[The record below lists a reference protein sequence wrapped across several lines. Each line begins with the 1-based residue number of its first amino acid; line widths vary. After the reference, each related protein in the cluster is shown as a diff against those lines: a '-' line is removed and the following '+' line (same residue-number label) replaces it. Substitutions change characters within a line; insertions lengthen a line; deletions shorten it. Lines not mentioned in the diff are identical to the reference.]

1 MTGVEYREHSFE
13 VKLAAVNHYLA
24 GHAGIISTAKLFQL
38 SHTSLS
44 HWINLFLLHGPRA
57 LDCRH
62 KRSYSPED
70 KLCVVLYALGH
81 SESLPRVAAR
91 FNIPSHNT
99 VKNWIKGYRKSG
111 NEAFIR
117 RWKEKSMTRSDDTHE
132 NEANMTPEEMKNEL
146 RYLRAENAY
155 LKAMQEHLLEKKP
168 PGAGEKTK
176 VIRSLRCGHCQS
188 DLLKAAGLARSTLYY
203 QLSLQKAKDKY
214 ADVKQ
219 LIASIFHEHRGCY
232 GYRRIHCELQKRGLK
247 FSGKTVRKLMQQLG
261 LKSPVRL
268 KKYRSYR
275 GNMGLAAENILQ
287 RQFKAEAPCEKWVTD
302 ITEFRAGGQKLYLS
316 PILDLFNG
324 EIVAWE
330 TACRPTE
337 ELVKR
342 MLNKGLESLAE
353 GEKPLLHSDQG
364 WHYRIKSYQ
373 SALADRGLVQ
383 SMSRKGNCL
392 DNAVMENFFGHL
404 KEEMYYRRDYRN
416 VEELENAVNEYITY
430 WNQKRIKLSLGGLS
444 PVEYRTEHQKAG

>member
-1 MTGVEYREHSFE
+1 MKHSFE

-38 SHTSLS
+38 SYTSLS

-117 RWKEKSMTRSDDTHE
+117 RRKEKSMTRSDDTHE

-155 LKAMQEHLLEKKP
+155 LKAMQEHLLEKS
-168 PGAGEKTK
+168 ARSWRKTK

>member
-1 MTGVEYREHSFE
+1 
-13 VKLAAVNHYLA
+13 
-24 GHAGIISTAKLFQL
+24 
-38 SHTSLS
+38 
-44 HWINLFLLHGPRA
+44 
-57 LDCRH
+57 
-62 KRSYSPED
+62 
-70 KLCVVLYALGH
+70 
-81 SESLPRVAAR
+81 
-91 FNIPSHNT
+91 
-99 VKNWIKGYRKSG
+99 
-111 NEAFIR
+111 
-117 RWKEKSMTRSDDTHE
+117 
-132 NEANMTPEEMKNEL
+132 
-146 RYLRAENAY
+146 
-155 LKAMQEHLLEKKP
+155 
-168 PGAGEKTK
+168 
-176 VIRSLRCGHCQS
+176 CGHCQS

-430 WNQKRIKLSLGGLS
+430 WNQKRIKL
-444 PVEYRTEHQKAG
+444 

>member
-1 MTGVEYREHSFE
+1 MKHSFE

-117 RWKEKSMTRSDDTHE
+117 RRKEKSMTRSDDTHE

-373 SALADRGLVQ
+373 SALADKGLVQ

-404 KEEMYYRRDYRN
+404 KEEMYYRRDYRS

-444 PVEYRTEHQKAG
+444 PVEYRTEYQKAG

>member
-1 MTGVEYREHSFE
+1 MKHSFE

-117 RWKEKSMTRSDDTHE
+117 RRKEKSMTRSDDTHE

-176 VIRSLRCGHCQS
+176 VIRSLRCGHCQP

-214 ADVKQ
+214 GDVKQ

>member
-1 MTGVEYREHSFE
+1 MKHSFE

-62 KRSYSPED
+62 RRSYSPED

-117 RWKEKSMTRSDDTHE
+117 RRKEKSMTRSDDTHE

-155 LKAMQEHLLEKKP
+155 LKAMQEHFLEKKA

-404 KEEMYYRRDYRN
+404 KEEIYYRRDYRS

-444 PVEYRTEHQKAG
+444 PVEYRTEYQKAG

>member
-1 MTGVEYREHSFE
+1 MKHSFE

-330 TACRPTE
+330 TACRPAE

>member
-1 MTGVEYREHSFE
+1 MKHSFE

-117 RWKEKSMTRSDDTHE
+117 RRKEKSMTRSDDTHE

-353 GEKPLLHSDQG
+353 GEKPLLLSDQG

>member
-1 MTGVEYREHSFE
+1 MKHSFE

-44 HWINLFLLHGPRA
+44 HWINLFLLHGPWA

-117 RWKEKSMTRSDDTHE
+117 RRKEKSMTRSDDTHE

>member
-1 MTGVEYREHSFE
+1 
-13 VKLAAVNHYLA
+13 

-62 KRSYSPED
+62 RRSYSPED

-117 RWKEKSMTRSDDTHE
+117 RRKEKSMTRSDDTHE

-373 SALADRGLVQ
+373 SALADKGLVQ

-404 KEEMYYRRDYRN
+404 KEEMYYRRDYRS

-444 PVEYRTEHQKAG
+444 PVEYRTE

>member
-1 MTGVEYREHSFE
+1 MKHSFE

-117 RWKEKSMTRSDDTHE
+117 RRKEKSMTRSDDTHE

-373 SALADRGLVQ
+373 SALADKGLVQ

-404 KEEMYYRRDYRN
+404 KEEIYYRRDYRS

-444 PVEYRTEHQKAG
+444 PVE

>member
-1 MTGVEYREHSFE
+1 MKHSFE

-117 RWKEKSMTRSDDTHE
+117 RRKEKSMTRSDDTHE

-155 LKAMQEHLLEKKP
+155 LKAMQEHLLEKKRQL
-168 PGAGEKTK
+168 AGEKTK

-373 SALADRGLVQ
+373 SALADKGLVQ

-404 KEEMYYRRDYRN
+404 KEEMYYRRDYRS

-444 PVEYRTEHQKAG
+444 PVEYRTEYQKAG

>member
-1 MTGVEYREHSFE
+1 MKHSFE

-117 RWKEKSMTRSDDTHE
+117 RRKEKSMTRSDDTHE

-219 LIASIFHEHRGCY
+219 LIVSIFHEHRGCY

-404 KEEMYYRRDYRN
+404 KEEMYYRRDYRS

-444 PVEYRTEHQKAG
+444 PVEYRTEYQKAG

>member
-1 MTGVEYREHSFE
+1 MKHSFE

-117 RWKEKSMTRSDDTHE
+117 RRKEKSMTRSDDTHE

-404 KEEMYYRRDYRN
+404 KEEMYYRRDYRS

-444 PVEYRTEHQKAG
+444 PV

>member
-1 MTGVEYREHSFE
+1 MKHSFE

-62 KRSYSPED
+62 RRSYSPED

-111 NEAFIR
+111 DEAFIR
-117 RWKEKSMTRSDDTHE
+117 RRKEKSMTRSDDTHE

-373 SALADRGLVQ
+373 SALADKGLVQ

-404 KEEMYYRRDYRN
+404 KEEMYYRRDYRS

-444 PVEYRTEHQKAG
+444 PVEYRTEYQKAG

>member
-1 MTGVEYREHSFE
+1 MKHSFE

-117 RWKEKSMTRSDDTHE
+117 RRKEKSMTRSDDTHE

-146 RYLRAENAY
+146 SYLRAENAY

-219 LIASIFHEHRGCY
+219 LITSIFHEHRGCY

-353 GEKPLLHSDQG
+353 GEKPLLHRDQG

-373 SALADRGLVQ
+373 SALADKGLVQ

-404 KEEMYYRRDYRN
+404 KEEMYYRRDYRS

-444 PVEYRTEHQKAG
+444 PVEYRTEYQKAG

>member
-1 MTGVEYREHSFE
+1 MKHSFE

-117 RWKEKSMTRSDDTHE
+117 RRKEKSMTRSDDTHE

-203 QLSLQKAKDKY
+203 QLSLQRAKDKY

-330 TACRPTE
+330 TACRPAE

-373 SALADRGLVQ
+373 SALADKGLVQ

-404 KEEMYYRRDYRN
+404 KEEMYYRRDYRS

-444 PVEYRTEHQKAG
+444 PVEYRTEYQKAG

>member
-1 MTGVEYREHSFE
+1 MKHSFE

-117 RWKEKSMTRSDDTHE
+117 RRKEKSMTRSDDTHE

-373 SALADRGLVQ
+373 SALADKGLVQ

-404 KEEMYYRRDYRN
+404 KEEMYYRRDYRS

-444 PVEYRTEHQKAG
+444 PVECRTEYQKAG

>member
-1 MTGVEYREHSFE
+1 
-13 VKLAAVNHYLA
+13 
-24 GHAGIISTAKLFQL
+24 
-38 SHTSLS
+38 
-44 HWINLFLLHGPRA
+44 NLFLLHGPRA

-117 RWKEKSMTRSDDTHE
+117 RRKEKSMTRSDDTHE

-373 SALADRGLVQ
+373 SALADKGLVQ

-404 KEEMYYRRDYRN
+404 KEEMYYRRDYRS

-444 PVEYRTEHQKAG
+444 PVEYRTEYQKAG

>member
-1 MTGVEYREHSFE
+1 MKHSFE

-117 RWKEKSMTRSDDTHE
+117 RRKEKSMTRSDDTHE

-155 LKAMQEHLLEKKP
+155 LKAMQEHLLEKKRQELE
-168 PGAGEKTK
+168 EKTK

-373 SALADRGLVQ
+373 SALADKGLVQ

-404 KEEMYYRRDYRN
+404 KEEMYYRRDYRS

-430 WNQKRIKLSLGGLS
+430 WNTKKNKTQSWGTQSGRI
-444 PVEYRTEHQKAG
+444 PD

>member
-1 MTGVEYREHSFE
+1 
-13 VKLAAVNHYLA
+13 
-24 GHAGIISTAKLFQL
+24 
-38 SHTSLS
+38 
-44 HWINLFLLHGPRA
+44 
-57 LDCRH
+57 
-62 KRSYSPED
+62 
-70 KLCVVLYALGH
+70 
-81 SESLPRVAAR
+81 
-91 FNIPSHNT
+91 
-99 VKNWIKGYRKSG
+99 
-111 NEAFIR
+111 
-117 RWKEKSMTRSDDTHE
+117 
-132 NEANMTPEEMKNEL
+132 
-146 RYLRAENAY
+146 
-155 LKAMQEHLLEKKP
+155 
-168 PGAGEKTK
+168 
-176 VIRSLRCGHCQS
+176 
-188 DLLKAAGLARSTLYY
+188 
-203 QLSLQKAKDKY
+203 
-214 ADVKQ
+214 
-219 LIASIFHEHRGCY
+219 
-232 GYRRIHCELQKRGLK
+232 
-247 FSGKTVRKLMQQLG
+247 MQQLG

-353 GEKPLLHSDQG
+353 GEKTLLHSDQG
-364 WHYRIKSYQ
+364 WQYRIKSYQ
-373 SALADRGLVQ
+373 SALADKGLVQ

-404 KEEMYYRRDYRN
+404 KEEMYYRRDYRS

-444 PVEYRTEHQKAG
+444 PVEYRTEYQKTG

>member
-1 MTGVEYREHSFE
+1 MKHLFE

-117 RWKEKSMTRSDDTHE
+117 RRKEKSMTRSDDTHE

-247 FSGKTVRKLMQQLG
+247 FSGKTVRKLMQQLV

-373 SALADRGLVQ
+373 SALADKGLVQ

-404 KEEMYYRRDYRN
+404 KEEMYYRRDYRS

-444 PVEYRTEHQKAG
+444 PVEYRTEYQKAG

>member
-1 MTGVEYREHSFE
+1 MKHSFE

-188 DLLKAAGLARSTLYY
+188 GLLKAAGLARSTLYY

-373 SALADRGLVQ
+373 SALADKGLVQ

-404 KEEMYYRRDYRN
+404 KEEMYYRRDYRS

-444 PVEYRTEHQKAG
+444 PVEYRTEYQKAG

>member
-1 MTGVEYREHSFE
+1 MKHSFE

-44 HWINLFLLHGPRA
+44 HWINIFLLHGPRA

-117 RWKEKSMTRSDDTHE
+117 RRKEKSMTRSDDTHE

-373 SALADRGLVQ
+373 SDLADKGLVQ

-404 KEEMYYRRDYRN
+404 KEEIYYRRDYRN

>member
-1 MTGVEYREHSFE
+1 MKHSFE

-38 SHTSLS
+38 SHTSPS

-62 KRSYSPED
+62 RRSYSPED

-117 RWKEKSMTRSDDTHE
+117 RRKEKCMTRSDDTHE

-373 SALADRGLVQ
+373 SDLADKGLVQ

-404 KEEMYYRRDYRN
+404 KEEIYYRRDYRS

-444 PVEYRTEHQKAG
+444 PVEYRTEYQKAG

>member
-1 MTGVEYREHSFE
+1 MKHSFE
-13 VKLAAVNHYLA
+13 VKIAAVNHYLA

-111 NEAFIR
+111 DEAFIR
-117 RWKEKSMTRSDDTHE
+117 RRKEKSMTRSDDTHE

-373 SALADRGLVQ
+373 SALADKGLVQ

>member
-1 MTGVEYREHSFE
+1 MKHSFE

-62 KRSYSPED
+62 RHSYSPED

-117 RWKEKSMTRSDDTHE
+117 RRKEKSMTRSDDTHE

-364 WHYRIKSYQ
+364 RHYRIKSYQ
-373 SALADRGLVQ
+373 SALADKGLVQ

-404 KEEMYYRRDYRN
+404 KEEMYYRRDYRS

-444 PVEYRTEHQKAG
+444 PVEYRTEYQKAG

>member
-1 MTGVEYREHSFE
+1 MKHSFE

-117 RWKEKSMTRSDDTHE
+117 RRKEKSMTRSDDTHE

-373 SALADRGLVQ
+373 SALADKGLVQ

>member
-1 MTGVEYREHSFE
+1 MKHPFE

-62 KRSYSPED
+62 RRSYSPED

-99 VKNWIKGYRKSG
+99 VKNWIKGYHKSG
-111 NEAFIR
+111 DEAFIR

-168 PGAGEKTK
+168 PGAGEKAK
-176 VIRSLRCGHCQS
+176 VIQNLRCGHCQS

-373 SALADRGLVQ
+373 SALADKGLVQ

-404 KEEMYYRRDYRN
+404 KEEMYYRRDYRS

-444 PVEYRTEHQKAG
+444 PVEYRTEYQKAG

>member
-1 MTGVEYREHSFE
+1 MKHSFE

-117 RWKEKSMTRSDDTHE
+117 RRKEKSMTRSDDTHE

-373 SALADRGLVQ
+373 SALADKGLVQ

-404 KEEMYYRRDYRN
+404 KEEMYYRWDYRS

-444 PVEYRTEHQKAG
+444 PVEYRTEYQKAG

>member
-1 MTGVEYREHSFE
+1 FE

-117 RWKEKSMTRSDDTHE
+117 RRKEKCMTRSDDTHE

-373 SALADRGLVQ
+373 SDLADKGLVQ

-404 KEEMYYRRDYRN
+404 KEEIYYRRDYRN

>member
-1 MTGVEYREHSFE
+1 
-13 VKLAAVNHYLA
+13 
-24 GHAGIISTAKLFQL
+24 LFQL

-117 RWKEKSMTRSDDTHE
+117 RRKEKSMTRSDDTHE

-392 DNAVMENFFGHL
+392 DNAAMENFFGHL
-404 KEEMYYRRDYRN
+404 KEEMYYRRDYRS

-444 PVEYRTEHQKAG
+444 PVEYRTEYQKAG

>member
-1 MTGVEYREHSFE
+1 MKHSFE

-117 RWKEKSMTRSDDTHE
+117 RRKEKSMTRSDDTHE

-353 GEKPLLHSDQG
+353 GEKTLLHSDQG

-373 SALADRGLVQ
+373 SALADKGLVQ

-404 KEEMYYRRDYRN
+404 KEEMYYRRDYRS

-430 WNQKRIKLSLGGLS
+430 WNQKRIKLSLGGL
-444 PVEYRTEHQKAG
+444 

>member
-1 MTGVEYREHSFE
+1 MKHSFE

-117 RWKEKSMTRSDDTHE
+117 RRKEKSMTRSDDTHE

-373 SALADRGLVQ
+373 SALADRGVVQ

-444 PVEYRTEHQKAG
+444 PVEYRTEYQKAG

>member
-1 MTGVEYREHSFE
+1 MKHSFE

-91 FNIPSHNT
+91 FNIPSHNM

-117 RWKEKSMTRSDDTHE
+117 RRKEKSMTRSDDTHE

-176 VIRSLRCGHCQS
+176 VIRSLKCGHCQS

-203 QLSLQKAKDKY
+203 QLSLQKAKNKY

-353 GEKPLLHSDQG
+353 GEKPLLHNDQG

-373 SALADRGLVQ
+373 SALADKGLVQ

-392 DNAVMENFFGHL
+392 DNAVMENFLGHL
-404 KEEMYYRRDYRN
+404 KEEMYYRRDYRS

-444 PVEYRTEHQKAG
+444 PVEYRTEYQKAG